1 MPVAGKTYD
10 FSQENVNKAPER
22 PGVYGLL
29 DGDELIYYGS
39 ATKSMR
45 DRLQSHYNGDE
56 GPCTQGATSY
66 KREECSNGLSR
77 ERELLQ
83 AYQNQNR
90 RLPRCNDLI
99 P

>member
-1 MPVAGKTYD
+1 MTVAGKTYT
-10 FSQENVNKAPER
+10 FSQENVSKAPER

-29 DGDELIYYGS
+29 VGKVLIYYGS

-45 DRLQSHYNGDE
+45 DRLKSHYSGDE
-56 GPCTQGATSY
+56 GPCTQGATDY
-66 KREECSNGLSR
+66 KREECSNGLAR

-83 AYQNQNR
+83 AYQDQNG